1 MWPKKAVGWARGGEG
16 ERNGDQEKERDE
28 MQVGAQKGHGGK
40 RRSDW
45 AGLALNTRLGW
56 WPLVGDLNSQ
66 QVNLLLNRK
75 NTTCE
80 TGLRA
85 GWKGACYVHACHVN
99 AQIIPCILC

>member
-56 WPLVGDLNSQ
+56 WPLGGGPKLS
-66 QVNLLLNRK
+66 
-75 NTTCE
+75 
-80 TGLRA
+80 A
-85 GWKGACYVHACHVN
+85 GQFAHKIGK
-99 AQIIPCILC
+99 ILPVRQD